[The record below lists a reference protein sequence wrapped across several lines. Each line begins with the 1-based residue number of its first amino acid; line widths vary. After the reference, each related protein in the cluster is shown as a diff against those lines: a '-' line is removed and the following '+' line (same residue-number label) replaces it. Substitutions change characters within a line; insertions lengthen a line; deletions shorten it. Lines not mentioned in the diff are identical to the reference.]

1 MLATFADYMVMIL
14 EEKASIWG
22 HSHRMHFHF
31 EKCEMQSGGMT
42 KKVWTSFN
50 LSAMFL
56 ESHVQD
62 GANDAGTNV
71 KLSIQHTFT

>member
-1 MLATFADYMVMIL
+1 
-14 EEKASIWG
+14 
-22 HSHRMHFHF
+22 
-31 EKCEMQSGGMT
+31 MQSGGMT

-71 KLSIQHTFT
+71 KLSIQRLFT